1 MHSTGIFSMIHGL
14 VSLIE
19 NGSNPFVFK
28 FLPHFGVIL
37 KISKNTRA
45 SVLLQVQTLGIVLFV
60 F

>member
-1 MHSTGIFSMIHGL
+1 MHSTGIFLMIQGL
-14 VSLIE
+14 ASLLK

-28 FLPHFGVIL
+28 FSPHFGVIL

>member
-1 MHSTGIFSMIHGL
+1 MIQGL
-14 VSLIE
+14 ASLLE

-28 FLPHFGVIL
+28 FSPHFGVIL

>member
-1 MHSTGIFSMIHGL
+1 MRQGIA
-14 VSLIE
+14 SLFE
-19 NGSNPFVFK
+19 NGSKPFVFK
-28 FLPHFGVIL
+28 FLPHFGVIF

>member
-1 MHSTGIFSMIHGL
+1 MHSTGIFSMSRGPA
-14 VSLIE
+14 SLFE
-19 NGSNPFVFK
+19 YGSKPFVFK

-45 SVLLQVQTLGIVLFV
+45 SVLLQVQTLGIVLLV

>member
-1 MHSTGIFSMIHGL
+1 MSQGL
-14 VSLIE
+14 VSLFE
-19 NGSNPFVFK
+19 KGSKPFVFK

-45 SVLLQVQTLGIVLFV
+45 SVLLLVLTLGIVSTV

>member
-1 MHSTGIFSMIHGL
+1 MIQGL
-14 VSLIE
+14 ASLLE

-45 SVLLQVQTLGIVLFV
+45 SVLLQGQTLGIVLFV

>member
-1 MHSTGIFSMIHGL
+1 MIQGL

-19 NGSNPFVFK
+19 NGSNSFVFK

-37 KISKNTRA
+37 KISENTRA